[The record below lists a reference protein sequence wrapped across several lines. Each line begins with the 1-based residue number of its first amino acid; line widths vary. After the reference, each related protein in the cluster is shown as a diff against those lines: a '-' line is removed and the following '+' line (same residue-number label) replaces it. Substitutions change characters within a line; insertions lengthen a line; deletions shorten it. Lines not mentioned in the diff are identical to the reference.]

1 MVRDGSTGAYG
12 ECSCPNEADRR
23 VAPRNSGFR
32 GPTISTVI
40 FVRCPRTAG
49 TVGEN
54 GCRDVVELEDT
65 FAVTR
70 RGPREDRGSVATPL
84 VPTFDLEERLL
95 AEGHELVG
103 AMDEVGRGS
112 PFGPCCVGVVV
123 VDAKVGGFPSA
134 LRDSKLVSR
143 ATRERLVEPLQHW
156 VRDFAVATASAGEID
171 SWGLTA
177 ALRLAGRRAL
187 AGLRVSPDVIILDG
201 AHDWLSTPRV
211 PMLAVPAYPEVDVSD
226 VRTQVKADQRCA
238 SVAAASV
245 LAKVHRDALVRDFAT
260 AIPGYDLEHNMGY
273 ATASHLAAL
282 RTLGPSAHHR
292 LSWRLPA
299 RVDAPLDA

>member
-1 MVRDGSTGAYG
+1 MH
-12 ECSCPNEADRR
+12 
-23 VAPRNSGFR
+23 PR
-32 GPTISTVI
+32 
-40 FVRCPRTAG
+40 A
-49 TVGEN
+49 VGEN
-54 GCRDVVELEDT
+54 GRRDVVELEGPSV
-65 FAVTR
+65 VTR
-70 RGPREDRGSVATPL
+70 PGARAPRGI
-84 VPTFDLEERLL
+84 VPSFDLEGRLI

-123 VDAKVGGFPSA
+123 VDATAGEFPSA

-143 ATRERLVEPLQHW
+143 AIRERLVEPLEHW
-156 VRDFAVATASAGEID
+156 VLDFAVATSSAGEID
-171 SWGLTA
+171 AWGLTA

-187 AGLRVSPDVIILDG
+187 AGLRLSPDVIILDG
-201 AHDWLSTPRV
+201 AHDWLSIPPV
-211 PMLAVPAYPEVDVSD
+211 PTLTEPAYPEVNVGE

-245 LAKVHRDALVRDFAT
+245 LAKVHRDALVRDLAAT
-260 AIPGYDLEHNMGY
+260 IPGYDLEHNMGY

-282 RTLGPSAHHR
+282 RALGPSAHHR

-299 RVDAPLDA
+299 RVEAPLDA